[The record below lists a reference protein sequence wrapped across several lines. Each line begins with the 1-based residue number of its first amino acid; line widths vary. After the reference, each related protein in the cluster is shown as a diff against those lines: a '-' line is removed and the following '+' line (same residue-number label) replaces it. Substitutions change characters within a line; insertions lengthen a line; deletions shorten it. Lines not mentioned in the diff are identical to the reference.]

1 MAAASL
7 VDAPWSWHLQCPAV
21 SITMSSLSSQLHALA
36 SRALLCRASELPHV
50 AGPQRLVGI
59 FTQASWTPFTTRSLL
74 RPFLVQAVFKKL
86 SRWVLLSQHLPCYP
100 VRNRWL
106 DPLDG
111 STPPFSCPSVVHAT
125 LSHYRCRQEHQPCHN
140 SVPRTRAT
148 YNQALHLH
156 VTQVT
161 FSPVPVEL
169 LCPVLAGFMSI

>member
-21 SITMSSLSSQLHALA
+21 SITMSSPSSQLHALA

-59 FTQASWTPFTTRSLL
+59 FTQASWTPFTTRGLL

-86 SRWVLLSQHLPCYP
+86 SRWVLLSQRLPCYP

-106 DPLDG
+106 LTG
-111 STPPFSCPSVVHAT
+111 STLHTSLL
-125 LSHYRCRQEHQPCHN
+125 LSLCCTCGSYHRCRQEHQPCHN

>member
-86 SRWVLLSQHLPCYP
+86 SRWVLLSQRLPCYP

-106 DPLDG
+106 LTG
-111 STPPFSCPSVVHAT
+111 STLWMAP
-125 LSHYRCRQEHQPCHN
+125 
-140 SVPRTRAT
+140 
-148 YNQALHLH
+148 HLP
-156 VTQVT
+156 
-161 FSPVPVEL
+161 SPVPL
-169 LCPVLAGFMSI
+169 LYMRLSLTTNADRSISPATTLFPGHRQHTTRLFTFMSHR